1 MRFFKLLILISLM
14 FLPFTAHGKRFE
26 LKSPINRP
34 VDISAYFLEY
44 NGEKNIYT
52 ARGSVELIEGSRRL
66 TADSIVYDQQNG
78 DITAQGNVVFQDE
91 EDMLQC
97 ERLYL
102 NLFTRK
108 GTVERGKIFIKK
120 GNFNIAG
127 DKIAKTGDSTYNIKA
142 GEITTCDP
150 ERPEWKFQAKDVD
163 ITIEG
168 YAKTK
173 GTVFY
178 ILNTPVFYLP
188 YGIFP
193 VKTERQSGFLMPE
206 FSTSSRDG
214 IIIRNSF
221 FWAIARDKDATLKL
235 DYIEQ
240 RGLNFGSEF
249 RYSITEDTKGTW
261 YAAIMKDNDY
271 KNTRYRIKGRH
282 EQDVIGNLKFKM
294 DVDHVSDKDY
304 LKDLSTTTSE
314 KSEAQLKSN
323 LYFEKPFQNS
333 LFTYEMAYFKNLLIK
348 DNDMTFKYAPH
359 MTYFTESFPVLKNR
373 FFFDLSS
380 SMTNFYRET
389 GDKYSRLSFEPRLQ
403 LPYSWNALN
412 LLFSGKAYETGY
424 LINKAT
430 THTKTTKMRQT
441 FKVQGDA
448 NVQLIRDYYTG
459 KDRSTGYQSL
469 IKPEIKYTF
478 IPNSSY
484 RELPYI
490 DPYDR
495 IYKANIIT
503 YSLNHY
509 LNHFSYGETRE
520 VSLFQLEQ
528 TYGLSG
534 SLSPSNLYEGYGN
547 RFSDT
552 KGRFIFYLSE
562 DISFGHESVFNTY
575 GNGFKTVKNSLNYS
589 QPNIYRVNLSHTYTK
604 YLDNQIYLDLGG
616 TYKDIDGRYQIRY
629 SFRDAAW
636 IDTLYQL
643 TYHPSCWAVTLTLV
657 QTQRPRDTSLRFAF
671 DLAGITKMR

>member
-1 MRFFKLLILISLM
+1 MRFFKVLILILL
-14 FLPFTAHGKRFE
+14 FFFPITAHAKRFE
-26 LKSPINRP
+26 LKSPVNKP

-44 NGEKNIYT
+44 NGEKGIYT
-52 ARGSVELIEGSRRL
+52 ARGGVELIEGSRRL
-66 TADSIVYDQQNG
+66 TADSIVYDDQNG
-78 DITAQGNVVFQDE
+78 DIEAQGNVVFQDE

-108 GTVERGKIFIKK
+108 GTVEKGKIFIKK
-120 GNFNIAG
+120 GNFSFAG
-127 DKIAKTGDSTYNIKA
+127 DKIEKTGNSSYNIKA

-150 ERPEWKFQAKDVD
+150 KKPEWKFQAKDVD

-178 ILNTPVFYLP
+178 ILDIPIFYLP

-214 IIIRNSF
+214 FIVKNSF
-221 FWAIARDKDATLKL
+221 FWAIARDKDATLSL
-235 DYIEQ
+235 DFIEQ
-240 RGLNFGSEF
+240 RGFNFGSEF
-249 RYSITEDTKGTW
+249 RYSITEDTKGQW
-261 YAAIMKDNDY
+261 YTAIMDDKDY
-271 KNTRYRIKGRH
+271 KHTRYRIKGRH
-282 EQDVIGNLKFKM
+282 EQDVIGDLKFKM
-294 DVDHVSDKDY
+294 DVDHISDKDY
-304 LKDLSTTTSE
+304 LKDLSTKVNE
-314 KSEAQLKSN
+314 KSEALLKST
-323 LYFEKPFQNS
+323 LYFEKPFKNS
-333 LFTYEMAYFKNLLIK
+333 LFTYEMVYFKNLLIK
-348 DNDMTFKYAPH
+348 DNDMTFKYAPY
-359 MTYFTESFPVLKNR
+359 MTYFTESFPILKDR

-380 SMTNFYRET
+380 SMTNFYREV

-403 LPYSWNALN
+403 LPYSWNGLN

-424 LINKAT
+424 LINKAGSD
-430 THTKTTKMRQT
+430 TKTTQMRQT
-441 FKVQGDA
+441 FRVQGDA
-448 NVQLIRDYYTG
+448 NIQLIRDYYSDKG
-459 KDRSTGYQSL
+459 RISGYQSL
-469 IKPEIKYTF
+469 IKPEVKYIF

-484 RELPYI
+484 RDLPYI

-495 IYKANIIT
+495 IYKANVLT

-509 LNHFSYGETRE
+509 LNHFSPGETKE
-520 VSLFQLEQ
+520 VSFMQIEQ

-534 SLSPSNLYEGYGN
+534 TLSPSNLYEGYGR

-552 KGRFIFYLSE
+552 KGRLTFYLRE
-562 DISFGHESVFNTY
+562 DTSFIHESVFSTY
-575 GNGFKTVKNSLNYS
+575 GEGFKTIKNSLSHS

-629 SFRDAAW
+629 SFRDAVW

-643 TYHPSCWAVTLTLV
+643 TYHPSCWAITLTLV
-657 QTQRPRDTSLRFAF
+657 QTQRPRDTSFRFAF